1 MTSKNISLTKPT
13 RRFRPQNLSK
23 RAVMIERLKFKKTF
37 NYNYQERHSWYPA
50 GWGFNR
56 RVLGKIFGQLH
67 YRAYHSPTPVSK
79 RWMKS
84 YKAFERK
91 HLPLNGSMRFL
102 NTWTAHSW
110 L

>member
-1 MTSKNISLTKPT
+1 MK
-13 RRFRPQNLSK
+13 
-23 RAVMIERLKFKKTF
+23 ERLQVGKTF
-37 NYNYQERHSWYPA
+37 NYNWQERTNWYPV

-56 RVLGKIFGQLH
+56 RVIGKIFGQLH
-67 YRAYHSPTPVSK
+67 YRAYHAPKPVTK